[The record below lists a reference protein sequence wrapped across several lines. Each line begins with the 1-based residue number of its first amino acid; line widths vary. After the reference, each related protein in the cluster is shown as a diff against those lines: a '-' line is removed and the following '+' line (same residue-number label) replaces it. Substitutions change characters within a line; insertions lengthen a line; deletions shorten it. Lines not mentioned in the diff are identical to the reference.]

1 MDHHRQR
8 GEVVKNKVSVTPF
21 SDMIKMFVDLRST
34 NLAPMI
40 NHAVDVAKISAL
52 IMKRIRPF
60 ESVSPVYIS
69 GLFHD
74 IGLVVYSEIVAPEE
88 IAKLSEDSS
97 YSLSSLLYRID
108 RDMYH
113 AVFSTRI
120 VEKIGILPRKYLNA
134 LRRHHE
140 PLSNMDGSYDE
151 ILIASVLNVA
161 DAISVIIRDVKSD
174 LVEIVDRID
183 RLLANHQMLDEVR
196 AAARDLFR
204 SYVEMSYVF
213 DYDSMLDEFCGTPIH
228 VDMEQFI
235 ETLKALVLLVD
246 LQSPFTVRHSSSIA
260 ALARDIAAE
269 MFKNMFDSLVMY
281 ISGLIHDLGK
291 LRTPVEILHKPGK
304 LSRSER
310 YVMNLHVS
318 NTFRLLSKYSD
329 LDEFAAIA
337 SLHHERLD
345 GSGYPWGLKGN
356 ELGMRA
362 RILQVS
368 DVFTA
373 LTEDRPYRKGMSS
386 EDALRIVEDEVD
398 RGRLDGEVYRVL
410 KEMVKNG
417 YRVSRNEVVFAEF
430 FGDMEEYE
438 AVRKVMER
446 VS

>member
-1 MDHHRQR
+1 MKDR
-8 GEVVKNKVSVTPF
+8 VSLTPF
-21 SDMIKMFVDLRST
+21 SDMIRMFVDLRST

-40 NHAVDVAKISAL
+40 NHAVDVAKISSL
-52 IMKRIRPF
+52 IMKRIKPL
-60 ESVSPVYIS
+60 ESISPMYIA

-88 IAKLSEDSS
+88 IARLSEDSS

-113 AVFSTRI
+113 AIFSTRI
-120 VEKIGILPRKYLNA
+120 VEKIGILPKKYLNA
-134 LRRHHE
+134 LRQHHE
-140 PLSNMDGSYDE
+140 PLSEMVGSDDE

-161 DAISVIIRDVKSD
+161 DAISVIIRDMKAD
-174 LVEIVDRID
+174 LVEVVDRID
-183 RLLANHQMLDEVR
+183 RLLANHQMVDEVR
-196 AAARDLFR
+196 MAAKDLFR
-204 SYVEMSYVF
+204 SYIEMSYVF
-213 DYDSMLDEFCGTPIH
+213 GYDSMLDEFCGTPIH
-228 VDMEQFI
+228 VDMEHFI
-235 ETLKALVLLVD
+235 ETLKTLVLLVD

-260 ALARDIAAE
+260 ALARDMAAE
-269 MFKNMFDSLVMY
+269 IFKNKFDSLVMY
-281 ISGLIHDLGK
+281 IAGLIHDLGK
-291 LRTPVEILHKPGK
+291 LKTPVEILHKPGR
-304 LSRSER
+304 LTRSER
-310 YVMNLHVS
+310 YVMSLHVS
-318 NTFRLLSKYSD
+318 NTFKLLSKYSN

-373 LTEDRPYRKGMSS
+373 LTEDRPYREGMSS
-386 EDALRIVEDEVD
+386 EDALRIIEDEVNK
-398 RGRLDGEVYRVL
+398 GRLDGEVYKVL

-417 YRVSRNEVVFAEF
+417 YRVSKSEVVFTEF
-430 FGDMEEYE
+430 FGDMEEYDV
-438 AVRKVMER
+438 VRKVLAY